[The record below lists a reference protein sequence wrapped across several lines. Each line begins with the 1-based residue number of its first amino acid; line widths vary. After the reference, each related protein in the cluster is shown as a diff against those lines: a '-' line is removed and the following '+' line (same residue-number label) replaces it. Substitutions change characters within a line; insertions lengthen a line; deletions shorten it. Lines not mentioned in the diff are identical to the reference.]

1 MSLLAIYRRAFTVDY
16 LDMNADSLFTKI
28 LKFSFGFWAVEFL
41 ISGSLWVALSI
52 NTLEYLPIKIAA
64 SATSFLLTV
73 IISHIIIV
81 MRSGAIPKQIVVVS
95 VLSLISSLVS
105 TMVDHILFKYS
116 DISVGVEYNIEN
128 FCYSLFYGM
137 SLFFGWSCFLIAY
150 MFHLKVVSHERR
162 LHKVREEALNSK
174 LQALYYQLNPHFL
187 FNALNSVIGLIE
199 EGASAQAARTAMA
212 LSSFLRRTLERDPL
226 RDLTLAEEL
235 ALQSEYLVIEKE
247 RFSDRINIAIHLPHD
262 LEDALIP
269 SLILQPLIE
278 NAVKHGL
285 HRSSEDLTIVITA
298 SREENRLQL
307 SVDNISEAAAIAPI
321 VDRPGLGV
329 GLANIASRIEA
340 RFPEGGSLV
349 AGPVTASHFRATL
362 IMPLRLA

>member
-1 MSLLAIYRRAFTVDY
+1 MSFLTLYRKTFTVEY
-16 LDMNADSLFTKI
+16 LDMNADSLFAKI
-28 LKFSFGFWAVEFL
+28 FKFSLGFWAAEFA
-41 ISGSLWVALSI
+41 ITGSLWMLLSI
-52 NTLEYLPIKIAA
+52 NTLDYLPVKIVA
-64 SATSFLLTV
+64 SITSIFLT
-73 IISHIIIV
+73 ITTSHIVIMLRNKDV
-81 MRSGAIPKQIVVVS
+81 AKQVAAVS
-95 VLSLISSLVS
+95 MLSLISSLIS
-105 TMVDHILFKYS
+105 TTVDHELFIYNNV
-116 DISVGVEYNIEN
+116 SVGVEYNIEN

-150 MFHLKVVSHERR
+150 MFHRKVVNHERR

-199 EGASAQAARTAMA
+199 EGASLQAAKTAMA
-212 LSSFLRRTLERDPL
+212 LSTFLRRTLERDPL

-247 RFSDRINIAIHLPHD
+247 RFSDRINIAIDVPQD
-262 LEDALIP
+262 LQDALIP

-285 HRSSEDLTIVITA
+285 NHSPERLMIVITA
-298 SREENRLQL
+298 SRKENRLQL
-307 SVDNISEAAAIAPI
+307 SVDNISEAAGAPI
-321 VDRPGLGV
+321 ADRPGLGV
-329 GLANIASRIEA
+329 GLANIANRIQT

-349 AGPVTASHFRATL
+349 AGPVTSSHFRATL
-362 IMPLRLA
+362 TMPLRVV